1 MSSGGIGVE
10 FSLKNLPKMLPG
22 LILCAVF
29 GWLALQ
35 WDATMSKWNNHFK
48 EAEKVLKAVNEGK
61 APADFAPY
69 KQKHADGLAK
79 KTEEFKEA

>member
-10 FSLKNLPKMLPG
+10 FSLKNLPNMLPG

-35 WDATMSKWNNHFK
+35 WDATMSGWNRDFK
-48 EAEKVLKAVNEGK
+48 ERS
-61 APADFAPY
+61 
-69 KQKHADGLAK
+69 
-79 KTEEFKEA
+79 EERRVG